1 MLKKKEGFEGQA
13 HVVLP
18 LNTIKAIKSNDLINA
33 LYITDIG
40 YYPDAKYH
48 HRRRSKGVEEHILI
62 YNIEGKG
69 WIKVEGRKHNIT
81 PNTFFIIPPMVPH
94 QYAADE
100 NKPWTIYWVH
110 FRGRNSRLYIKPDIV
125 HHLPP
130 AQNSRIDGRIQ
141 LFNEILATLSAGHNR
156 EDLEYANLCFCHL
169 MATFRYVQ
177 HYRNVA
183 SYSDNDLVK
192 NVIKFLKANMDKNLK
207 LEDMAKHFNLS
218 SSHFSKKFKQ
228 RTRYSPVNYFLHLK
242 VQHSCKLLNLTTMRI
257 SEIARAIGI
266 EDQFYFS
273 RLFKKVMGKSPRAY
287 REHG

>member
-1 MLKKKEGFEGQA
+1 MLEKKEGFEGQA

-18 LNTIKAIKSNDLINA
+18 RHTIKAIKSNDLINT

-69 WIKVEGRKHNIT
+69 WIKVGGRRHNIT
-81 PNTFFIIPPMVPH
+81 PNAYFIIPPMVPH

-100 NKPWTIYWVH
+100 NEPWTIYWVH
-110 FRGRNSRLYIKPDIV
+110 YKGRNSRLYNQPDIV
-125 HHLPP
+125 HHIPP
-130 AQNSRIDGRIQ
+130 AQNSRIDERIQ

-177 HYRNVA
+177 LYRNVD
-183 SYSDNDLVK
+183 SYSDNDLIK
-192 NVIKFLKANMDKNLK
+192 NVIKFLKANMNKNLK
-207 LEDMAKHFNLS
+207 LEDMARHFNLS

-228 RTRYSPVNYFLHLK
+228 RTRYSPINYFSSPQSTAFLQIAQPDHHAYLRNCK
-242 VQHSCKLLNLTTMRI
+242 GSRYRRPVLLFPFVQKGN
-257 SEIARAIGI
+257 
-266 EDQFYFS
+266 
-273 RLFKKVMGKSPRAY
+273 GKITK
-287 REHG
+287 GV